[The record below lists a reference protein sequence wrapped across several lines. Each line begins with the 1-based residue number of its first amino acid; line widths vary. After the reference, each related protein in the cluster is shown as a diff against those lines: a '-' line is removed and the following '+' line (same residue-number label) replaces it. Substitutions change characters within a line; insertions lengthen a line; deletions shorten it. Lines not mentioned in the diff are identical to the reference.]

1 MAIVDPFDAPASK
14 TIKDPFEVS
23 APPKEPTFGEKAGA
37 VTRGLATGV
46 LGMGGELEKG
56 FMDREPKLGETIFPT
71 AKEVSG
77 SLASVG
83 IPEPRPELQKY
94 QRYGQIAPDV
104 ALLGGGLYGLGRAGY
119 MGAKELLGGAG
130 KRAQEA
136 AKRLENI
143 VPGYAQEAE
152 RGVTQRAATETQAEY
167 EKRAR
172 QQTGLKEAE
181 KKFSTEAQQQG
192 EDAARKLANL
202 NPPKTKAAL
211 GDEMQNRLQG
221 TEFRRSAE
229 RSRQAKN
236 DADAYFRQAT
246 EKGQFV
252 NSDEGKLFLKNL
264 VNRVFSEKNTPA
276 EKKIAQEMYQDLA
289 EAKDIE
295 AVEKTFRRFQE
306 KASGQPKEG
315 YDAVTQQFAG
325 SVATELS
332 NALNKFAPKREQ
344 FRNTYRELSGPL
356 DAYETSF
363 GAKPLAQEK
372 KVEGQLKMMP
382 TDYPDYYFK
391 NRDTVNVLR
400 QQLAG
405 DEAAVRKFANQHIS
419 NELQGKTADQATQW
433 VQKNSEWL
441 NTIKDAQTGQGL
453 NTRVNQYVQEL
464 KNAETKAQQAT
475 KLGSK
480 AQEVGKLR
488 ETGQQ
493 KIAETAAQQKQK
505 ISEFKDQLNLYPEKS
520 TNIANNMIKYLSEYK
535 LLPPEKLKYLKAE
548 VDAVSKTAEGAEKAK
563 EIRNKFIKYGVI
575 SAAGYKTYEM
585 GKSLF

>member
-1 MAIVDPFDAPASK
+1 MAIDISDLPAPKQSDISDLP
-14 TIKDPFEVS
+14 T
-23 APPKEPTFGEKAGA
+23 PPKTPTFGEKAGA

-77 SLASVG
+77 SLAQVG
-83 IPEPRPELQKY
+83 IPESKGKLAQYEKY
-94 QRYGQIAPDV
+94 GRIAPDV
-104 ALLGGGLYGLGRAGY
+104 ALIGTGLFGLGKAGY
-119 MGAKELLGGAG
+119 SGAKELMTGAG
-130 KRAQEA
+130 RRAEEA
-136 AKRLENI
+136 ATKLKGI
-143 VPGYAQEAE
+143 IPGYAEQAE
-152 RGVTQRAATETQAEY
+152 KNITQRATTETQAEY

-181 KKFSTEAQQQG
+181 QKFVSEAQQKS

-202 NPPKTKAAL
+202 NPPKTKAVL
-211 GDEMQNRLQG
+211 GDEMQNSLQG
-221 TEFRRSAE
+221 TEFRRSGE

-236 DADAYFRQAT
+236 DADAYFVQAQ

-252 NSDEGKLFLKNL
+252 NSDEGKSFLNGL
-264 VNRVFSEKNTPA
+264 RNTIFSEKNTPA

-289 EAKDIE
+289 EARDIE
-295 AVEKTFRRFQE
+295 AVEKTFRKFQE
-306 KASGQPKEG
+306 RASGLPKEG

-325 SVATELS
+325 KISQDLS
-332 NALNKFAPKREQ
+332 SSLNKFAPKRQE

-382 TDYPDYYFK
+382 TDYPDYFFK

-419 NELQGKTADQATQW
+419 NELQGKTADQAAQW
-433 VQKNSEWL
+433 VQKNNEWL
-441 NTIKDAQTGQGL
+441 NTIKDSGTGQGL

-464 KNAETKAQQAT
+464 RNAETKAQQAT
-475 KLGSK
+475 KLGAK
-480 AQEVGKLR
+480 AKEVGLAR
-488 ETGQQ
+488 EVGEAKIAQTAGQQ
-493 KIAETAAQQKQK
+493 KERIRQ
-505 ISEFKDQLNLYPEKS
+505 FKEDLNLFPEKA
-520 TNIANNMIKYLSEYK
+520 TGTATNMINYLSDNK
-535 LLPPEKLKYLKAE
+535 LLSPEKLKGLKAE
-548 VDAVSKTAEGAEKAK
+548 VEQVERTAKGAQKAA